1 MTWALWLL
9 AVQGAL
15 GAFDTVFYHEWKARL
30 PARAPATNQELKLHA
45 ARDFVYAVIFCSLPW
60 FAFKGLWVMAVS
72 ALLLVEIVI
81 TLTDFVVEDRVR
93 APLGGV
99 YSGERVTHAVMGI
112 VYGAMLA
119 TLLPALW
126 QWWVAPTGLE
136 IIPQGTAGLRW
147 VLSAMGAGVFLSGL
161 RDASACLG
169 VPYSYWPWPIPN
181 ELQLGEEQ

>member
-1 MTWALWLL
+1 MTAALWLL
-9 AVQGAL
+9 AVQGML

-30 PARAPATNQELKLHA
+30 PARAPATNPELKLHA
-45 ARDFVYAVIFCSLPW
+45 ARDFVYAVIFCLLPW

-119 TLLPALW
+119 TLLPTLW
-126 QWWVAPTGLE
+126 RVACDDIYG
-136 IIPQGTAGLRW
+136 
-147 VLSAMGAGVFLSGL
+147 SGAGSECW
-161 RDASACLG
+161 SALG
-169 VPYSYWPWPIPN
+169 VIDDGGWSFVVRS
-181 ELQLGEEQ
+181 